1 MPTFDT
7 PGPIAATV
15 VVGGAQVRVTASDR
29 TDTVV
34 LVEPINKTSKK
45 DVKGGQQDQGRLS
58 PTVSYRSKRTVSG
71 DESRL
76 AITTDLPAC
85 SSLVAYLAHSDVR
98 ADGSLGECEAAHG
111 IGSCSPAR
119 SHQLQRGQRHRRP
132 AEVTIGHI
140 AGRASIDGAAFAM
153 QISEVQDIVRLSSS
167 GGQTWIGHASADLDL
182 SSGSGGFDID
192 RADGS
197 VTAKTG
203 DGTIRIGRLTRGQ
216 AELLNGSGNIEVG
229 ISEGTAASVD
239 ANSERGSVR
248 NSVPPQENLE
258 TSDNKVTVHART
270 RHGDIIIQRASCSSA
285 CPAES
290 PRREP
295 CFAES
300 GTRGL
305 LDPGHVRVGTIRQSA
320 HARRS
325 PRAAVRPAH
334 AGPGAVPGPRP
345 RRVPARSGVRV
356 LPRSPPGRPPRGAP
370 GPR

>member
-15 VVGGAQVRVTASDR
+15 VVAGAQVRVTASDR

-34 LVEPINKTSKK
+34 LVEPIDQASKK
-45 DVKGGQQDQGRLS
+45 DVKVASKTKVDFADGQLS
-58 PTVSYRSKRTVSG
+58 VKTTVSG
-71 DESRL
+71 DENGSVV
-76 AITTDLPAC
+76 ITIDLPAG
-85 SSLVAYLAHSDVR
+85 SSLVAYLAHSDVH
-98 ADGSLGECEAAHG
+98 ADGSLGECELHMASGRVQLDRINALQANIAAG
-111 IGSCSPAR
+111 
-119 SHQLQRGQRHRRP
+119 
-132 AEVTIGHI
+132 EVTIGHI
-140 AGRASIDGAAFAM
+140 AGHASIDGAAFAM
-153 QISEVQDIVRLSSS
+153 RISEVQHAVKLSSS

-182 SSGSGGFDID
+182 SSGRGGFDID

-270 RHGDIIIQRASCSSA
+270 RHGDIIIQRAAS
-285 CPAES
+285 
-290 PRREP
+290 
-295 CFAES
+295 
-300 GTRGL
+300 
-305 LDPGHVRVGTIRQSA
+305 
-320 HARRS
+320 
-325 PRAAVRPAH
+325 
-334 AGPGAVPGPRP
+334 
-345 RRVPARSGVRV
+345 
-356 LPRSPPGRPPRGAP
+356 
-370 GPR
+370 